1 MTMLKMKTQGVAPQ
15 ADRQRRRLAMGV
27 LPLVAILLGGWGSL
41 AVAEESAGSGEF
53 ILRVMAWNIRHG
65 EGEDGKL
72 DLERIA
78 GVISKAKPDVVLLQE
93 VDDRAARTGRVAQA
107 ETLARLTGLKATFG
121 KAMDFQGGGYGNAVL
136 TRWTPVETRV
146 IPLPGG
152 GEPRCALTVTLDL
165 PDDRGRLTVVS
176 THLDVSSAEARLAHS
191 KQLAADLGALPEW
204 VVLGGDFNAT
214 PDEPPMASFAQP
226 WLNPKKQGPV
236 TATIPADSPRREID
250 FILLKPA
257 QAGPAATV
265 TRYEVIEEKVASDH
279 RPIFMELR
287 LPAISQYKSGQK

>member
-1 MTMLKMKTQGVAPQ
+1 MRKMKTQQ
-15 ADRQRRRLAMGV
+15 WTLRADRPQRRLVMRVLSLA
-27 LPLVAILLGGWGSL
+27 AILLGGSSL
-41 AVAEESAGSGEF
+41 LSADEKANGSGEM

-78 GVISKAKPDVVLLQE
+78 GVISKVKPDVVLLQE

-107 ETLARLTGLKATFG
+107 ETLARLTGLKAIFG

-136 TRWTPVETRV
+136 TRWAPVETRV

-165 PDDRGRLTVVS
+165 PNDRGRLTVAS
-176 THLDVSSAEARLAHS
+176 THLDVSSAESRLEHS
-191 KQLAADLGALPEW
+191 KQLAADLSALPEW

-214 PDEPPMASFAQP
+214 PDEPPMASFAKP
-226 WLNPKKQGPV
+226 WMNPKKQGPV
-236 TATIPADSPRREID
+236 TATIPAESPRREID
-250 FILLKPA
+250 FILLKPS
-257 QAGPAATV
+257 QAGPAPTV
-265 TRYEVIEEKVASDH
+265 ARYEVIDEKVASDH
-279 RPIFMELR
+279 RPIFMEMR